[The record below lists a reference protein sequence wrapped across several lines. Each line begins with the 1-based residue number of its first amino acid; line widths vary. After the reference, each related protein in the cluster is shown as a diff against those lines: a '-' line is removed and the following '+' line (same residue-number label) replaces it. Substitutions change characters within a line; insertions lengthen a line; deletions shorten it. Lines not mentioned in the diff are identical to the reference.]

1 VRLRWLGVSGWEP
14 ALDGHSVLVD
24 PYPTRRQY
32 KDPGDKKMDAGQA
45 ADPASPLATL
55 TRLLRTR
62 RVLAHR
68 LADLRVTRVER
79 GPGVTAFRRDGLE
92 VLVALGDGPTGEIE
106 LSAPAVFDADD
117 PGVSP
122 ELPRTGRLRLAPQ
135 QALVPVHP

>member
-1 VRLRWLGVSGWEP
+1 MPWRPGPGLGFTTGRAWLP
-14 ALDGHSVLVD
+14 DGDRSEADTV
-24 PYPTRRQY
+24 
-32 KDPGDKKMDAGQA
+32 AGQA

-62 RVLAHR
+62 RVVADR

-79 GPGVTAFRRDGLE
+79 GPGITAYRRDGLE

-106 LSAPAVFDADD
+106 LPAPAVFDTDD

-122 ELPRTGRLRLAPQ
+122 ELPRAGRLRLAPQ
-135 QALVPVHP
+135 QALVLVHP